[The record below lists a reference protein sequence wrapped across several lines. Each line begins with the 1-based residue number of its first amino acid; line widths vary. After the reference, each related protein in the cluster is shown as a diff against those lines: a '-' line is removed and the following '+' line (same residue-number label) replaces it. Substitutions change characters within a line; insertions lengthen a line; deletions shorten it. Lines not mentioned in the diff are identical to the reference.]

1 MIKFKSFISKKYLSL
16 IFSIAIIIF
25 ISNMYFEN
33 DYISKDSASTLANQ
47 DFSKESLKKGDYE
60 SISEQEI
67 LKLKMFR
74 LASVDGVVRANKAGN
89 LIIDR
94 ELRHWIDFYLSALGN
109 LSLEKIRELMQQ
121 EINRLPLPAR
131 DQATKLLA
139 DYLVYKE
146 ALADY
151 EHQVQSPSGNY
162 IENLQSKHDWQKRLR
177 RQILSSATVE
187 AFWQLDE
194 LVDDH
199 ALEKLIIRNS
209 EYNEEEKN
217 RQLEQLEANLPVEIS
232 DFREQ
237 LYIASNLQNE
247 VDRYREQGGSDE
259 TVRQLRIDKV
269 GLEAADRLD
278 VLENNQRFWQQRI
291 IAYGNKVKTVN
302 NIEGL
307 SDQDKQDQL
316 KNYRE
321 INFKANEQLRLEAAL
336 QLLSTK
342 TTTDY

>member
-1 MIKFKSFISKKYLSL
+1 LHL
-16 IFSIAIIIF
+16 
-25 ISNMYFEN
+25 
-33 DYISKDSASTLANQ
+33 LL
-47 DFSKESLKKGDYE
+47 DF
-60 SISEQEI
+60 
-67 LKLKMFR
+67 R
-74 LASVDGVVRANKAGN
+74 
-89 LIIDR
+89 
-94 ELRHWIDFYLSALGN
+94 
-109 LSLEKIRELMQQ
+109 
-121 EINRLPLPAR
+121 
-131 DQATKLLA
+131 
-139 DYLVYKE
+139 VYKE

-177 RQILSSATVE
+177 RQILSAATVE

-321 INFKANEQLRLEAAL
+321 INFKVNEQLRLEAAL

-342 TTTDY
+342 NYN